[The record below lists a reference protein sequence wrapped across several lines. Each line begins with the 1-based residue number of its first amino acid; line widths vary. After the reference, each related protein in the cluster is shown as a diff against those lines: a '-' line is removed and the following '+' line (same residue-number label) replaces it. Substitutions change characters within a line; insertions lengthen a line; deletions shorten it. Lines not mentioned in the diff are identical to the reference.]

1 MGEFSRGS
9 IEQMLDAFEQ
19 RYAELSEVTASTSI
33 SAAEEPIDI
42 WSGEFDKYCQYLQ
55 DSLKKAVQ
63 NALGAEHVEDV
74 YVEADEENL
83 YVHLDVE
90 IPFPLAQTRYNYDE
104 DDVDVSLLKQAVKDA
119 FNKLK

>member
-83 YVHLDVE
+83 YVHLDVGTW
-90 IPFPLAQTRYNYDE
+90 PVAQW
-104 DDVDVSLLKQAVKDA
+104 
-119 FNKLK
+119 